1 MSKHTPG
8 PWEVGGGEK
17 GGEPGY
23 VYCDND
29 LGSAVAIVFG
39 IPALRWSVFPREEE
53 EANARL
59 IAASPKLLEACKA
72 AEEWLSGWVSASPY
86 IEVIRA
92 AIQEAEGPI
101 AGGEPVRSEAEPG
114 HTPAQTNKGE
124 GCAALFLEGEDKQ
137 ARATPSAPIT
147 TDTKDTTK

>member
-59 IAASPKLLEACKA
+59 IAASPKLLEACKS
-72 AEEWLSGWVSASPY
+72 AEEWLSGWASASPY

-92 AIQEAEGPI
+92 AIQQAEGP
-101 AGGEPVRSEAEPG
+101 ADDGKAPAPEA
-114 HTPAQTNKGE
+114 
-124 GCAALFLEGEDKQ
+124 
-137 ARATPSAPIT
+137 SAKR
-147 TDTKDTTK
+147 DSA